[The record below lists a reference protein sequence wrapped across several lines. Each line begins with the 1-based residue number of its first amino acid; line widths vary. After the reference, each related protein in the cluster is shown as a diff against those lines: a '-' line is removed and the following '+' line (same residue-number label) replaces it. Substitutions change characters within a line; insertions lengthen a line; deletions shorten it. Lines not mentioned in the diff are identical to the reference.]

1 MTAILETRELSI
13 SFGGLTALDGLDMT
27 ADEKMLLGLI
37 GPNGAGK
44 TTVFNLL
51 TGVYK
56 ASRGSVLF
64 RGREIGMLPPHE
76 IVKLGIARTFQN
88 IRLFRS
94 LSVLENV
101 MVGYAVHLDEPIWKA
116 SLLPESTRRQRARW
130 IDECEELLDMVGVL
144 ELGDEPAT
152 ALPYGKQRLVEIA
165 RALASKPKVL
175 LLDEPSA
182 GMNPA
187 EKAELMRFITGIQGK
202 MNLTTVVI
210 EHDMKVLMNLVERV
224 IVLDYGKMIAEG
236 TPNQIKNN
244 LKVIEAY
251 LGTETE
257 DEQSEIDRVA

>member
-1 MTAILETRELSI
+1 MTV
-13 SFGGLTALDGLDMT
+13 
-27 ADEKMLLGLI
+27 DEKMTLGLI

-56 ASRGSVLF
+56 ASRGAILL
-64 RGREIGMLPPHE
+64 RGREIGTLPPHE
-76 IVKLGIARTFQN
+76 VVKLGIARTFQN

-116 SLLPESTRRQRARW
+116 SLLPKSTRRQRAHW
-130 IDECEELLDMVGVL
+130 VDECEELLEMVGVL
-144 ELGDEPAT
+144 DLGDEPAT

-165 RALASKPKVL
+165 RALATKPKVL

-187 EKAELMRFITGIQGK
+187 EKAELMRFITRIQDK

-236 TPNQIKNN
+236 TPNQIKNDP
-244 LKVIEAY
+244 KVIEAY

-257 DEQSEIDRVA
+257 DEEPEIDRVA

>member
-1 MTAILETRELSI
+1 LAAILETRELSI
-13 SFGGLTALDGLDMT
+13 AFGGLTALDGLDM
-27 ADEKMLLGLI
+27 AAEEGVILGLI

-56 ASRGSVLF
+56 ANRGSVLY
-64 RGREIGMLPPHE
+64 RGREIGVLPPHE
-76 IVKLGIARTFQN
+76 IVELGIARTFQN

-101 MVGYAVHLDEPIWKA
+101 MVGYAVHLNEPVWKA
-116 SLLPESTRRQRARW
+116 SLLPESTRRERARW
-130 IDECEELLDMVGVL
+130 VDECEGLLDMVGVL
-144 ELGDEPAT
+144 EVEDEPAT

-165 RALASKPKVL
+165 RALATKPRVL

-187 EKAELMRFITGIQGK
+187 EKTELMRFITSIQEK
-202 MNLTTVVI
+202 MHLTTVVI

-224 IVLDYGKMIAEG
+224 IVLDYGKKIAEG
-236 TPNQIKNN
+236 TPSQIKNDPR
-244 LKVIEAY
+244 VIEAY
-251 LGTETE
+251 LGTETD
-257 DEQSEIDRVA
+257 DEEAEGDGVA

>member
-1 MTAILETRELSI
+1 MAAILETRELSI
-13 SFGGLTALDGLDMT
+13 AFGGLTALDGLDMT
-27 ADEKMLLGLI
+27 AEEGMILGLI

-56 ASRGSVLF
+56 ANRGSVLF
-64 RGREIGMLPPHE
+64 RGRDIGVLPPHA
-76 IVKLGIARTFQN
+76 IVELGIARTFQN

-101 MVGYAVHLDEPIWKA
+101 MVGYAVHQDEPVWKA
-116 SLLPESTRRQRARW
+116 SLLLESTRRERARW
-130 IDECEELLDMVGVL
+130 VDECEGLLDMVGVL
-144 ELGDEPAT
+144 EVGDEPAT

-165 RALASKPKVL
+165 RALATKPRVL

-187 EKAELMRFITGIQGK
+187 EKAELMRFITSIQEK
-202 MNLTTVVI
+202 MHLTTVVI

-236 TPNQIKNN
+236 TPSQIKNDPR
-244 LKVIEAY
+244 VIEAY
-251 LGTETE
+251 LGTETD
-257 DEQSEIDRVA
+257 DEEAEADGVA

>member
-1 MTAILETRELSI
+1 LAAILETRELSI
-13 SFGGLTALDGLDMT
+13 AFGGLTALDGLDMT
-27 ADEKMLLGLI
+27 VEEKMILGLI

-56 ASRGSVLF
+56 ANRGAVLF
-64 RGREIGMLPPHE
+64 RGREIGALPPHE
-76 IVKLGIARTFQN
+76 IVHLGIARTFQN

-101 MVGYAVHLDEPIWKA
+101 MVGYAVHQDEPVWKA
-116 SLLPESTRRQRARW
+116 GLLLESTRRERALW
-130 IDECEELLDMVGVL
+130 VDECEGLLDMVGVL
-144 ELGDEPAT
+144 EVGDEPAT

-165 RALASKPKVL
+165 RALATKPRVL

-187 EKAELMRFITGIQGK
+187 EKTELMRFITSIQEK
-202 MNLTTVVI
+202 MHLTTVVI

-224 IVLDYGKMIAEG
+224 IVLDYGKKIAEG
-236 TPNQIKNN
+236 TPSQIKNDPR
-244 LKVIEAY
+244 VIEAY
-251 LGTETE
+251 LGTETD
-257 DEQSEIDRVA
+257 DEEAEGDGVA

>member
-1 MTAILETRELSI
+1 MTVE
-13 SFGGLTALDGLDMT
+13 DGMI
-27 ADEKMLLGLI
+27 LGLI

-56 ASRGSVLF
+56 ASFGSIF
-64 RGREIGMLPPHE
+64 FGGREIGMLPPHE
-76 IVKLGIARTFQN
+76 IVKLGVARTFQN

-101 MVGYAVHLDEPIWKA
+101 MVGYAVHFDEPVWKA
-116 SLLPESTRRQRARW
+116 SLLPESTRRVRARW
-130 IDECEELLDMVGVL
+130 VCECEELLDMVGVQ
-144 ELGDEPAT
+144 EVGNEPAT

-165 RALASKPKVL
+165 RALATKPKVL

-187 EKAELMRFITGIQGK
+187 EKAELMRFITTIQDK
-202 MNLTTVVI
+202 MNLTTMVI

-224 IVLDYGKMIAEG
+224 IVLDYGKMIADG
-236 TPNQIKNN
+236 TPDEIKNN
-244 LKVIEAY
+244 PKVIEAY

-257 DEQSEIDRVA
+257 DEKAELDRVA